1 VNRKCYLIYLGLIG
15 ITKSLQDLCEHIST
29 IRENKVI
36 IQNQNV
42 DFNNTC
48 FKTWLIARA
57 NRSAHSAFNA
67 DFNLFIQFE
76 KLFYLKPIC
85 LYCEYI

>member
-1 VNRKCYLIYLGLIG
+1 MNRKCHLNYLGLIG

-29 IRENKVI
+29 IRENKVK

-42 DFNNTC
+42 DFNKSC

-57 NRSAHSAFNA
+57 NRSATFNA

-76 KLFYLKPIC
+76 NCFI
-85 LYCEYI
+85 